1 MPRAPHLS
9 YGDGAMAASTTRSS
23 DPTPRSSAIVVQPDL
38 AELLDARTRLARE
51 VARLERHVSMLSTEV
66 AAADQKVADLEKL
79 QLAARGLAACA
90 DRAAVLAMFKEILV
104 TAIGADDFIVL
115 GLDDEG
121 GTLWPIV
128 GAGANGAACGPLL
141 VSDALVSAA
150 LESGAIQI
158 AGPRSLGELP
168 RNGPLA
174 SVPLMAW
181 PHTVGALVVFTL
193 AAHRSILRPTDV
205 ALLELLSAHAAAA
218 LQIADLRSADSR
230 RPPSLL

>member
-1 MPRAPHLS
+1 
-9 YGDGAMAASTTRSS
+9 
-23 DPTPRSSAIVVQPDL
+23 
-38 AELLDARTRLARE
+38 
-51 VARLERHVSMLSTEV
+51 MLSTEV
-66 AAADQKVADLEKL
+66 AAADQKVSDLEKL
-79 QLAARGLAACA
+79 QIAASGLASCG
-90 DRAAVLAMFKEILV
+90 DRAAVLAVLKEILV
-104 TAIGADDFIVL
+104 NTIGSDDFVVL

-121 GTLWPIV
+121 RTLWPIL
-128 GAGANGAACGPLL
+128 AEGANGAACGPLL

-150 LESGAIQI
+150 LESGAIQV

-193 AAHRSILRPTDV
+193 AAHRSMLRPTDV
-205 ALLELLSAHAAAA
+205 ALLDLLSVHAAAA
-218 LQIADLRSADSR
+218 LQVAVLRSADSR

>member
-1 MPRAPHLS
+1 M
-9 YGDGAMAASTTRSS
+9 TRPIH
-23 DPTPRSSAIVVQPDL
+23 PTPRSNAIVMQSEL
-38 AELLDARTRLARE
+38 AELHDARARLAGE
-51 VARLERHVSMLSTEV
+51 VARLERHVSLLSTEV
-66 AAADQKVADLEKL
+66 AAADQRVADLEKL
-79 QLAARGLAACA
+79 RLAATGLASCA
-90 DRAAVLAMFKEILV
+90 DRAAVLAMLRELFV
-104 TAIGADDFIVL
+104 SAIGSDDFVVL

-121 GTLWPIV
+121 RTLWPILGV
-128 GAGANGAACGPLL
+128 GANGAACGPLL
-141 VSDALVSAA
+141 VSDVLVSAA

-174 SVPLMAW
+174 SIPLMAW
-181 PHTVGALVVFTL
+181 PHTVGAIVVFTL

-205 ALLELLSAHAAAA
+205 ALLDLLSVHAAAA